1 MNPRHIVLARSWIHG
16 RTQYI
21 MTIIQSWWMQKSSV
35 DVIEKRELP
44 YHHVSFHRS
53 VNYYTYTWWS
63 LSFPKERNVK
73 RLLVS
78 LTSLSASR
86 WRRANF
92 FQYNRKPHLE
102 MAKPWVT
109 KWRGYCVCSKTPHE
123 SHQVKPLSAKHV
135 AADQSHADS
144 DNSYYHFLLWPNGNG
159 LTWLLKGATKVARD
173 MSEGTPQKQTKESA
187 NHKPIYDNSYCHFLL
202 LSHSGIFSR
211 PSV

>member
-1 MNPRHIVLARSWIHG
+1 MNQHTRKKYP
-16 RTQYI
+16 
-21 MTIIQSWWMQKSSV
+21 
-35 DVIEKRELP
+35 
-44 YHHVSFHRS
+44 FHRRAKVGDYEPPS
-53 VNYYTYTWWS
+53 YCPGTFVDSRAYAVHHDNHSIVVNAEIISRCNWEERVAIPPCFVP
-63 LSFPKERNVK
+63 SFSELLHLYMVVSQLPEGTKCQ

-109 KWRGYCVCSKTPHE
+109 KWRGYCVCSKTSHE

-159 LTWLLKGATKVARD
+159 LPRLLKGATRVAKD
-173 MSEGTPQKQTKESA
+173 TSDGTPPKK
-187 NHKPIYDNSYCHFLL
+187 D
-202 LSHSGIFSR
+202 
-211 PSV
+211 